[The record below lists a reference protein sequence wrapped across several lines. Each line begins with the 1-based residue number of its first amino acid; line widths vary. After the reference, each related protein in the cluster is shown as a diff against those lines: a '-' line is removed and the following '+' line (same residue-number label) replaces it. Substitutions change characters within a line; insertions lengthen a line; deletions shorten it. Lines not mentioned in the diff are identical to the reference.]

1 MADFKKLEVWQ
12 KAHALALSVHRIARK
27 IRGAEYLSLRSQM
40 IRAAGSID
48 ANIVEGRGQKSDRQ
62 YSRFLNIAV
71 NSANELESHLIMARD
86 LEVMSTSDYV
96 SLLKKVQQVRMMLHG
111 LLNYLDGKTKAP
123 PSAGRSSAFDRR
135 PEPD

>member
-27 IRGAEYLSLRSQM
+27 IRGAEYTSLRSQM

-62 YSRFLNIAV
+62 FIRFLHIAV

-86 LEVMSTSDYV
+86 MEVMNAGDYLQ
-96 SLLKKVQQVRMMLHG
+96 LLAKLKQVRMMLHG
-111 LLNYLDGKTKAP
+111 LLNYLDGKKKASLP
-123 PSAGRSSAFDRR
+123 RSSAADRR
-135 PEPD
+135 LESD